1 MPNLPADAA
10 IRSIETLL
18 YSISNV
24 LYLPVLL
31 GIAALTLYMLVCF
44 GTFGAEWRTPSVFW
58 FVGGTDPDQYAKAKA
73 AGRTADL
80 PTNHSPH
87 FAPVLHPTLQTGVE
101 TLVTAAAAW
110 LT

>member
-44 GTFGAEWRTPSVFW
+44 GTFGAEWIERRRGVRMLVATARHDMAAVLTAPMPMSTTPWVIS
-58 FVGGTDPDQYAKAKA
+58 
-73 AGRTADL
+73 
-80 PTNHSPH
+80 
-87 FAPVLHPTLQTGVE
+87 FALSKMLMLTPPVVVVVLREHRV
-101 TLVTAAAAW
+101 
-110 LT
+110 